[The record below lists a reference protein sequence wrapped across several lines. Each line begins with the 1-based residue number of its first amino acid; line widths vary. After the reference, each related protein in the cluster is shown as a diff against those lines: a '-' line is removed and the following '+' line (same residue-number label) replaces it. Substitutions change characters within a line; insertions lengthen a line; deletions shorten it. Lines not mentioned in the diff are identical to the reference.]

1 MRKAACNVG
10 KRIRWI
16 CNHKDDGVRCCL
28 SYTWDQGLI
37 DATIDVEK
45 LQPARRIAAVD
56 STPSLFID
64 ARGDHDE
71 RRARKLIEI
80 SFPDVDLW
88 RQRSTIAD
96 ISRNCPGAFARPIDQ
111 HDLPYC
117 AAHDKSERAC

>member
-16 CNHKDDGVRCCL
+16 GSHKDDGVRCCL
-28 SYTWDQGLI
+28 NYTWDQGLI

-64 ARGDHDE
+64 AGGDHDE

-80 SFPDVDLW
+80 PIPDVDPW

-96 ISRNCPGAFARPIDQ
+96 ISRDRPGAIARPINK
-111 HDLPYC
+111 HDLSDR
-117 AAHDKSERAC
+117 ATHDKS